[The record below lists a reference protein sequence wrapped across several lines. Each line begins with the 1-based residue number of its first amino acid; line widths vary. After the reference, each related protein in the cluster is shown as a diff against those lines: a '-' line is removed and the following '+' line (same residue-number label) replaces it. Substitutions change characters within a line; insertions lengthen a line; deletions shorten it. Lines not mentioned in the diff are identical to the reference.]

1 MGNWRYQLGKS
12 KHNPFFRA
20 KVRVSIYN
28 SLFVDPFSFT
38 ISFFVDKLQ
47 DVLALAVALVVT
59 LIPLPCTQLY
69 RARKCVSA
77 MRDAAGDLVKIS
89 QMGFGK
95 WTCLLSYISPW
106 VWCNDFCVW
115 YQSLLQ
121 SYLVISIDVVG
132 ENQLGVKWQFSSRL
146 WREKCL
152 TFIFSG
158 LLLSIASRF

>member
-1 MGNWRYQLGKS
+1 MSLCFS
-12 KHNPFFRA
+12 FIVFFLT
-20 KVRVSIYN
+20 IYN

-95 WTCLLSYISPW
+95 
-106 VWCNDFCVW
+106 
-115 YQSLLQ
+115 
-121 SYLVISIDVVG
+121 
-132 ENQLGVKWQFSSRL
+132 
-146 WREKCL
+146 
-152 TFIFSG
+152 
-158 LLLSIASRF
+158 

>member
-1 MGNWRYQLGKS
+1 MSLCFS
-12 KHNPFFRA
+12 FIVFLTI
-20 KVRVSIYN
+20 VSIYN

-77 MRDAAGDLVKIS
+77 MRDAPGDLVKIS

-95 WTCLLSYISPW
+95 
-106 VWCNDFCVW
+106 
-115 YQSLLQ
+115 
-121 SYLVISIDVVG
+121 
-132 ENQLGVKWQFSSRL
+132 
-146 WREKCL
+146 
-152 TFIFSG
+152 
-158 LLLSIASRF
+158 